1 MPIMIGRA
9 FEWDDDKATS
19 NLAKHGVPFE
29 YAARLFLDPQ
39 LVAFDASRAGD
50 QETRRKAVGVIEGKL
65 FVVVYTDR
73 AETCRIIS
81 ARRANAMEQRAYGP
95 VRTRPE

>member
-1 MPIMIGRA
+1 MESGRG
-9 FEWDDDKATS
+9 FDWDDSKAKS

-29 YAARLFLDPQ
+29 YATRVFLDPRFI
-39 LVAFDASRAGD
+39 AFDASRAGD

-65 FVVVYTDR
+65 FVVVHTER
-73 AETCRIIS
+73 AGACRIIS

-95 VRTRPE
+95 VHAGSE